1 MRNFL
6 TGCFRP
12 GQGILLVE
20 SGSRGILERAIA
32 PIRRNW
38 VEEVWV
44 DLVTC
49 YGGLPAGFSP
59 DRTRVYRVTE
69 CRSPQARRSL
79 YRQVIKNRYA
89 MVGIV
94 CSGEPLLTKWKWALA
109 LRFPTKVLIINENGG
124 YFPLDFG
131 HRSNVYRF
139 VLSRSGLGDAGA
151 VRRLALLISFPFT
164 LLYLL
169 LYATTVHARRALR
182 RG

>member
-6 TGCFRP
+6 SSCFRSV
-12 GQGILLVE
+12 QGILLVE

-38 VEEVWV
+38 GEEVGV

-59 DRTRVYRVTE
+59 ERTRVYHVTE

-79 YRQVIKNRYA
+79 YRQVVKNRYA

-94 CSGEPLLTKWKWALA
+94 CSGEPLLAKWKWALA
-109 LRFPTKVLIINENGG
+109 LWFPTKILIINENGD
-124 YFPLDFG
+124 YFPLDLG
-131 HRSNVYRF
+131 HWSNACRLVF
-139 VLSRSGLGDAGA
+139 SRSALGDAGA
-151 VRRLALLISFPFT
+151 VRRLARMISFPFT

>member
-6 TGCFRP
+6 TGCVRP
-12 GQGILLVE
+12 VQVIFLVE

-59 DRTRVYRVTE
+59 ERTRVYRVTE

-79 YRQVIKNRYA
+79 YRQVVKNRYA

-109 LRFPTKVLIINENGG
+109 LRFPTKVLIITKNGD
-124 YFPLDFG
+124 YFPLDLG
-131 HRSNVYRF
+131 HWRNVYRF
-139 VLSRSGLGDAGA
+139 VLSRSGLGEVGA

>member
-6 TGCFRP
+6 TGCRRSV
-12 GQGILLVE
+12 QGILLVE

-38 VEEVWV
+38 GEKVAV

-59 DRTRVYRVTE
+59 ERTRVYRVTE
-69 CRSPQARRSL
+69 CRCPRARRLL
-79 YRQVIKNRYA
+79 YRQLVKNRYA

-109 LRFPTKVLIINENGG
+109 LRFLTKVLIINENGD

-131 HRSNVYRF
+131 HGSNAYRF

-151 VRRLALLISFPFT
+151 VRRLARLILFPFT